1 MKSLKY
7 ILLIVIINSIKLGYS
22 QKNNLIA
29 TQINNAYTTH
39 EIKKIKDLL
48 TINNNF
54 DKSNVDKD
62 VIESVIYN
70 FNNYISKEIINH
82 LPKFISIEIVNLDN
96 EIITLDLLNETNSF
110 SNLKVTN
117 SKNEDYNLSDFKAA
131 FYRGIIRGDDKS
143 LVSISVFENEI
154 SGFIS
159 FSEATYVLGK
169 LKNSEKIILYNDE
182 KLSSP
187 LMFDCNTFDFIND
200 SSKIDMI
207 INKKNNKSFTSN
219 CVRLY
224 FETEYDIFQ
233 AKGSVAN
240 VVIYVTNLYNQI
252 ATIFANDGI
261 STAIS
266 HIKVWDIED
275 PYISTTII
283 SLLTEYSNNINSF
296 NGDLG
301 QLITFRS
308 LNGGAAHLDKLCNGG
323 QKYRTSVAT
332 GLENSFPNVP
342 TYSRSVFVSIHE
354 FGHLMGSQHTHAC
367 VWNGNFTAIDGC
379 AGYVEGGWICPL
391 PGIPSNGGT
400 IMSYCHNTPVGINFS
415 LGFGL
420 QPKNLIISK
429 INNASCLESCTPF
442 PCPSTLFIN
451 TNVLAPSIDNRQ
463 ASLSIDAINVINNGA
478 TGLYHAGY
486 EIVLSNGFSSVMGSE
501 FRAYIESCSHNF
513 EQKIGTQNQSESN
526 YNDINNSNNIKVYPN
541 PCDDIIKIESVDDF
555 NNITISNING
565 TPLMLNKLTR
575 NTKHTQININFL
587 NSGVYIVTI
596 EKKDGYL
603 INKMFIKK

>member
-7 ILLIVIINSIKLGYS
+7 IFLIIIINSIKLGYC

-39 EIKKIKDLL
+39 EIKKVKDLL
-48 TINNNF
+48 TINNTF
-54 DKSNVDKD
+54 DKNNIDKD

-70 FNNYISKEIINH
+70 FNNSISKEIINH

-96 EIITLDLLNETNSF
+96 KIITLDLLNETNSF

-117 SKNEDYNLSDFKAA
+117 SKNEDYNLSNFKAA
-131 FYRGIIRGDDKS
+131 FYRGIIRGDNKS
-143 LVSISVFENEI
+143 LVSISMFENEI

-169 LKNSEKIILYNDE
+169 LKNSDKIILYNDK
-182 KLSSP
+182 KLNSP
-187 LMFDCNTFDFIND
+187 LIFDCNTSDLIND
-200 SSKIDMI
+200 SSKIEMI
-207 INKKNNKSFTSN
+207 TDKKYNKSFTSN

-233 AKGSVAN
+233 AKGSVSN

-261 STAIS
+261 STALS

-275 PYISTTII
+275 PYISTTTT
-283 SLLTEYSNNINSF
+283 SLLTEYQSNINSF

-301 QLITFRS
+301 QLITFRN
-308 LNGGAAHLDKLCNGG
+308 LNGGSALVDRLCIGS

-332 GLENSFPNVP
+332 GLENTFPNVP
-342 TYSRSVFVSIHE
+342 TYSRSVFTSIHE
-354 FGHLMGSQHTHAC
+354 FGHLMGSYHTHAC
-367 VWNGNFTAIDGC
+367 VWNGNNTAIDGC
-379 AGYVEGGWICPL
+379 AGYTESGICPL

-400 IMSYCHNTPVGINFS
+400 IMSYCHNTSVGINFS

-429 INNASCLESCTPF
+429 INNASCLESCTSF

-451 TNVLAPSIDNRQ
+451 TNVIAPSIDNKQ
-463 ASLSIDAINVINNGA
+463 ASLSIDATNVIDSGA

-486 EIVLSNGFSSVMGSE
+486 EIVLSNGFSSVIGSE

-513 EQKIGTQNQSESN
+513 EQKNSSKNQWESN
-526 YNDINNSNNIKVYPN
+526 SNDINNSNNIKVYPN
-541 PCDDIIKIESVDDF
+541 PCDDIINIESVDDF

-565 TPLMLNKLTR
+565 TPLILNKLTR
-575 NTKHTQININFL
+575 NTKHIQVNINFL
-587 NSGVYIVTI
+587 NKGVYIVTI